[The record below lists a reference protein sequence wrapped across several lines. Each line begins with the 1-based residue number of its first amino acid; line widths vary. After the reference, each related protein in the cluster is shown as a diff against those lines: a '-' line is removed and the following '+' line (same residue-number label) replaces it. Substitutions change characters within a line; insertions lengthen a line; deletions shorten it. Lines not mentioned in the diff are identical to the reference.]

1 MPLPHE
7 LSARTPTTSTAY
19 RSAES
24 CTGQRPEM
32 PVLMLRPYSSAE
44 SSASPAAHKDADKRI
59 GLHGRLDH
67 PPNLGSG
74 HFALNSAGKLSA
86 LPADYERSEFRGSC
100 GFAAGRTS
108 RYAKAWP
115 LVGEFQRRVCR
126 GPGRAGSAAFV
137 RDVVW
142 PAGILGGVCGAG
154 GGAWRTR
161 PPGPAVASAS
171 GPASAVVPARSAWSP
186 TGRAE
191 IDWGQ
196 TRCGPYDRTHAEL

>member
-1 MPLPHE
+1 M
-7 LSARTPTTSTAY
+7 TAGAMTY
-19 RSAES
+19 AF
-24 CTGQRPEM
+24 
-32 PVLMLRPYSSAE
+32 
-44 SSASPAAHKDADKRI
+44 ADT
-59 GLHGRLDH
+59 H
-67 PPNLGSG
+67 S
-74 HFALNSAGKLSA
+74 
-86 LPADYERSEFRGSC
+86 ADYERAEFRGSC

-171 GPASAVVPARSAWSP
+171 GPASAVVPPRSARSP

-191 IDWGQ
+191 IDWDQ
-196 TRCGPYDRTHAEL
+196 TGHSSYDRTHAEL